1 MSQMPGIKLES
12 TSSHAVRRFSAM
24 FFNEAIIDTVFLSL
38 CSMVITYKYGK
49 LTMQAHEIFDCLTK
63 FLQNS
68 MPIDLQNSHVQT
80 RRYVHFPLLNFVL
93 DRVQS
98 S

>member
-1 MSQMPGIKLES
+1 
-12 TSSHAVRRFSAM
+12 M

-38 CSMVITYKYGK
+38 CSMVMYGK